1 MPVIDRARVEEYMCN
16 FAKCP
21 GCYGVLASCCATVV
35 PDGDVISSASAD
47 PPGPSPQRS
56 IRSLPE
62 PPVDLLISEA
72 LRSRRF
78 YRLAE
83 NQSLTQIQTSLLLHC
98 AYSSLGK
105 DPAAWFYLREAVTM
119 LQTLRYHE
127 EATYEET
134 SDRSVAEDARR
145 AFWAL
150 FVAERVFAIQ
160 QYKPLTLQPTIGL
173 PRADPPPA
181 ADAGACVLPGF
192 RDLISLLWPIDAS
205 FVTAWNSSAT
215 SSTMRLAGMAEVERL
230 ARLQTALS
238 NCLINVSA
246 YPETQQAELL
256 ITRGWLK
263 NVVWQL
269 CLSVTTLAGSDSR
282 ESMSLGYPLSIA
294 RDMVLVFQ
302 LLPRTAFAANRVG
315 ILERVSHV
323 GRSLANVLSLNA
335 PAILRPMTYVAS
347 TELLTEMLRIAS
359 RTLGAGCEV
368 TGSMLKESLSP
379 SDACDGCRWCSGP
392 PRS

>member
-1 MPVIDRARVEEYMCN
+1 MYLVLRYPITPVIDKARAEEYMRN
-16 FAKCP
+16 FTKCP
-21 GCYGVLASCCATVV
+21 GCYGVLASCCATIA

-47 PPGPSPQRS
+47 PPRPSPRRS
-56 IRSLPE
+56 TRSLPE

-98 AYSSLGK
+98 AYSSLGN

-134 SDRSVAEDARR
+134 SDQSVAEDARR

-173 PRADPPPA
+173 PRAGPPPA

-215 SSTMRLAGMAEVERL
+215 CSTMRLVGMPEVERL

-256 ITRGWLK
+256 ITLGWLK

-302 LLPRTAFAANRVG
+302 LLPRTAFAANRFG

-323 GRSLANVLSLNA
+323 RRSLANVLSLNA
-335 PAILRPMTYVAS
+335 PAILRPMTPVAS
-347 TELLTEMLRIAS
+347 TELLTEMSRIAS
-359 RTLGAGCEV
+359 RTLGAGCEFAGL
-368 TGSMLKESLSP
+368 TLEESLYE
-379 SDACDGCRWCSGP
+379 
-392 PRS
+392 